1 MAEMGKA
8 MAENIKIFM
17 FVKKK
22 KSRHMAQQILIN
34 TKLPGEI
41 LEKNQ
46 IKILY
51 FTNKCSDFFFKYIS
65 RAIRTMKKPRDS
77 NGSAGAF
84 SAIQSAQNDSGD
96 SGSYLVS
103 VQNLTFNSHWEL
115 VNNFISL
122 DLSDIYVILQI

>member
-1 MAEMGKA
+1 

-34 TKLPGEI
+34 IKLPGEI
-41 LEKNQ
+41 LKKKTQ

-51 FTNKCSDFFFKYIS
+51 FTNKCSEFVFKYIS

-77 NGSAGAF
+77 NGSARAF
-84 SAIQSAQNDSGD
+84 SAI
-96 SGSYLVS
+96 
-103 VQNLTFNSHWEL
+103 
-115 VNNFISL
+115 
-122 DLSDIYVILQI
+122 